1 MPSLQNSLPSPNKF
15 WPLLMWQAFKADREL
30 TPEWNCQLQVAKF
43 TCTPQENIALTKWH
57 LRYAVLR
64 MVFHKLAIVSLGS
77 GDFFSVSVAPI
88 SGEKW
93 YVKGH
98 ESFVTKQ
105 VSDLRLLSRLRLLC
119 MENVNVVNPGPIL
132 LDDGILSVSVC
143 AHTSFESCMKYRHSI
158 VPSCHVLKESMS
170 STRALVFGGKNK
182 QHPSRFKALWKYLF

>member
-1 MPSLQNSLPSPNKF
+1 MKCHPYLERLGESIIRLGNKPSSNF
-15 WPLLMWQAFKADREL
+15 WICPLSH
-30 TPEWNCQLQVAKF
+30 
-43 TCTPQENIALTKWH
+43 CT
-57 LRYAVLR
+57 
-64 MVFHKLAIVSLGS
+64 KLAIVSAVS
-77 GDFFSVSVAPI
+77 GDFLNVSVAPI

-132 LDDGILSVSVC
+132 LEDGILSVSLC